1 MGEGARIS
9 TLTPLKLSNKYR
21 ALVISVLIRPAGGN
35 LIGGCSQ
42 SKKRPA

>member
-35 LIGGCSQ
+35 LIRGCSQ